1 MKRTNLFT
9 KVNSQLSTCPLIP
22 VNKVLKPCFL
32 LSVLIN
38 FLLILSNGVE
48 AAASTTKITNIGA
61 IIDGN
66 SRTGKE
72 EKTAMEIAVQNF
84 NNISR
89 NHMLSLHFK
98 HPKGDP
104 LQAAYAGNNLAIS
117 KWFWVSSLVVTRFE
131 AV

>member
-32 LSVLIN
+32 LSVLIT
-38 FLLILSNGVE
+38 FLLILSYGVE
-48 AAASTTKITNIGA
+48 AAASTTKVTNIGA

-89 NHMLSLHFK
+89 NHKLSLHFK
-98 HPKGDP
+98 NPKGDP

-117 KWFWVSSLVVTRFE
+117 K
-131 AV
+131 

>member
-9 KVNSQLSTCPLIP
+9 KVNSQLSTCPRIP

-32 LSVLIN
+32 LSVLIT
-38 FLLILSNGVE
+38 FLLNILSDGVE
-48 AAASTTKITNIGA
+48 AAAGTNKVTNIGA

-66 SRTGKE
+66 SRSGKE

-89 NHMLSLHFK
+89 NHKLSLHFK

-104 LQAAYAGNNLAIS
+104 LQAAHAGNNLAIS
-117 KWFWVSSLVVTRFE
+117 K
-131 AV
+131 